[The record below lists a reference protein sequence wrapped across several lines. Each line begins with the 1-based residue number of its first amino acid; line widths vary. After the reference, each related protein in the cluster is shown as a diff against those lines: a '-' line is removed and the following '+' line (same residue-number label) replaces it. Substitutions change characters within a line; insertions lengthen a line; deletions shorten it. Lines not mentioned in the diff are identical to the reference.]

1 MEKAEKK
8 DKIEIR
14 KDRVQRLC
22 ENLEN
27 EGYKKNDLTIS
38 AETANT
44 IAILTTLLPIGI
56 YIILFGFIAGWDNY
70 KNINHD
76 LLIISMFV
84 SIIVH
89 ELIHGVVFSLFAPNH
104 FASIE
109 FGMLWKSLNPYCY
122 CGQPINKVQYLIAV
136 LMPGIILGTGVG
148 AVAIVTSSAT
158 WLVFSLFSYI
168 GASGDFLVAL
178 KILKFSVRGK
188 KALFLDHPDK
198 PGLLVFTK
206 EVKD

>member
-1 MEKAEKK
+1 MKKTEKK
-8 DKIEIR
+8 DKIEVR
-14 KDRVQRLC
+14 KERVQQLC
-22 ENLEN
+22 ECLEN

-56 YIILFGFIAGWDNY
+56 YIILFGFIAGWENY
-70 KNINHD
+70 KNINQD

-89 ELIHGVVFSLFAPNH
+89 ELIHGIFFSIFAPNH
-104 FASIE
+104 FSCIE
-109 FGMLWKSLNPYCY
+109 FGVLWKSLNPYCY
-122 CGQPINKVQYLIAV
+122 CGQPINKVQYLISV
-136 LMPGIILGTGVG
+136 LMPGIILGTCVG
-148 AVAIVTSSAT
+148 AVAIATSSAT

-178 KILKFSVRGK
+178 KILQFSVRGK

-206 EVKD
+206 EI